1 MLMKN
6 WKRNERHLTS
16 RLLDGLTFIRGLRKR
31 PLLFFTLMIPILL
44 AVGLTAVHSAS
55 KPPPRKQAPPSPS
68 AEPPSLEDKAR
79 QRPADIII
87 AGKLFCSLKRNV
99 AIPFRGVVTALKVY
113 PGQQVKEGD
122 ILLRYRLPP
131 DMAQQIRRRL
141 DPPQIRELQMRIAE
155 LDKGIAALNVRLK
168 EMRQLAQ
175 EQMAS
180 PQSVE
185 NIEMEHRLLAKQRA
199 SAQDRLQFETRIA
212 KDDMA
217 MLREQLGKDVK
228 PDNVP
233 EEASLLAP
241 ISGHVIGMHS
251 ELREGAE
258 LAPGT
263 LAVVVGT
270 LDPMLMR
277 TQVHEIEAVQV
288 GFGDEAEVSLES
300 MPNRTFQGIVTRL
313 SWSPVTPGVDQPSYY
328 ELEIKVP
335 NPDLSLREGL
345 KGYAKFL
352 AIPGQQK

>member
-1 MLMKN
+1 MRVRKKTLFSFILMMLFC
-6 WKRNERHLTS
+6 LV
-16 RLLDGLTFIRGLRKR
+16 
-31 PLLFFTLMIPILL
+31 
-44 AVGLTAVHSAS
+44 VGLPPGHSAS
-55 KPPPRKQAPPSPS
+55 KAKAPPRNQTKASPQ
-68 AEPPSLEDKAR
+68 AEPPSLENKAR
-79 QRPADIII
+79 ERPADIMI
-87 AGKLFCSLKRNV
+87 AGKLFCSLRRNV
-99 AIPFRGVVTALKVY
+99 AVPFRGIVTSLNVS
-113 PGQQVKEGD
+113 PGQQVKQGD
-122 ILLRYRLPP
+122 VLFRYRLPP
-131 DMAQQIRRRL
+131 DMVQLIRRRL
-141 DPPQIRELQMRIAE
+141 DPPQIRELQMRIAD

-168 EMRQLAQ
+168 ELRQLAQ

-185 NIEMEHRLLAKQRA
+185 NIELERHALARQRA
-199 SAQDRLQFETRIA
+199 SVQERLQSEMKIA

-217 MLREQLGKDVK
+217 LLREQLGKDVK
-228 PDNVP
+228 PDSVP

-241 ISGHVIGMHS
+241 ISGHVIGVHS

-263 LAVVVGT
+263 IAVVVGI

-288 GFGDEAEVSLES
+288 GLGDEAEISLES
-300 MPNRTFQGIVTRL
+300 LPNRTFKGIVSRL

>member
-1 MLMKN
+1 MRVQGKSVLGVTIMI
-6 WKRNERHLTS
+6 LVFLAAGFTS
-16 RLLDGLTFIRGLRKR
+16 G
-31 PLLFFTLMIPILL
+31 
-44 AVGLTAVHSAS
+44 HSAS
-55 KPPPRKQAPPSPS
+55 KAPPRKPIPVSPP
-68 AEPPSLEDKAR
+68 AEPPKLENLAR
-79 QRPADIII
+79 QRPADIVI

-99 AIPFRGVVTALKVY
+99 AIPFRGIVTTVKVY

-122 ILLRYRLPP
+122 VLLRYRLPP
-131 DMAQQIRRRL
+131 DMIQLVRRRL
-141 DPPQIRELQMRIAE
+141 DPPQIRDLQLRISE
-155 LDKGIAALNVRLK
+155 IDKGIAAISLKLK
-168 EMRQLAQ
+168 EARQLAQ

-185 NIEMEHRLLAKQRA
+185 NLEMEHRLAVRQRA
-199 SAQDRLQFETRIA
+199 TVQERLQSEMKIA

-217 MLREQLGKDVK
+217 LLREQLGKDVK
-228 PDNVP
+228 PDSVP

-241 ISGHVIGMHS
+241 ISGHVIGMFS

-263 LAVVVGT
+263 SAVVLGI

-300 MPNRTFQGIVTRL
+300 LPNRTFKGIVSRL
-313 SWSPVTPGVDQPSYY
+313 SWTPVTPGVDQPSYY
-328 ELEIKVP
+328 ELEINVP